1 MGWPGGDC
9 CDEAAEDW
17 RCYHYADL
25 QGGLVCAVLDDLVV
39 ALYVTIDAPLGK
51 RSSRAGRPGCRTLSW
66 SAWPLPRSCWAATAS
81 AASCGS
87 SVTACVTCSPVSP
100 GSP

>member
-1 MGWPGGDC
+1 MGWPGADC

-39 ALYVTIDAPLGK
+39 ALYGTADELLG
-51 RSSRAGRPGCRTLSW
+51 SEFVGAVPSPTSRP
-66 SAWPLPRSCWAATAS
+66 
-81 AASCGS
+81 
-87 SVTACVTCSPVSP
+87 
-100 GSP
+100 